1 MSILETFDP
10 NSPEI
15 ISPSQITQP
24 MENCPEVFIVPFKSR
39 VIDFL
44 RTQYEAEQLCFIHGN
59 VPVCHFHYRGH
70 ILGSYQTQ
78 LGGPFSVCLMEDLIA
93 KGAKK
98 FLFFG
103 SCGALDQALAANH
116 IVIPSEA
123 YRDEGTSYHYMPP
136 SNYVEIPT
144 APKLKAILDSLEIPN
159 VVGRVWTTDAFFRET
174 AENCRKRREEGCIVV
189 DMECASLAAASRF
202 RGVEFYQFLYAADCI
217 GESDWNPRFLRDMPS
232 SALEKYLRIALEVAI
247 QL

>member
-1 MSILETFDP
+1 MSILDAFDS

-15 ISPSQITQP
+15 ITPAHITQP
-24 MENCPEVFIVPFKSR
+24 IENCPEIFVVPFKSS

-44 RTQYEAEQLCFIHGN
+44 RTQYEAEQICLIHGN
-59 VPVCHFHYRGH
+59 LPVYRFYYRGH

-103 SCGALDQALAANH
+103 SCGALDQTLAANH

-123 YRDEGTSYHYMPP
+123 YRDEGTSYHYMLP
-136 SNYVEIPT
+136 SDYVEIST
-144 APKLKAILDSLEIPN
+144 APKLKTILDSLEIPN
-159 VVGRVWTTDAFFRET
+159 VMGRVWTTDAFFRET
-174 AENCRKRREEGCIVV
+174 AEKCRKRRDEGCIAV

-202 RGVEFYQFLYAADCI
+202 RGVEFYQFLHAADCI
-217 GESDWNPRFLRDMPS
+217 GESDWNPRCLRDMPS
-232 SALEKYLRIALEVAI
+232 SALEKYLRIALEAAI
-247 QL
+247 RL

>member
-1 MSILETFDP
+1 MSILDTFDP

-15 ISPSQITQP
+15 ITPSQFTQP
-24 MENCPEVFIVPFKSR
+24 MENCPEVFIVPFKSS
-39 VIDFL
+39 VIDSL
-44 RTQYEAEQLCFIHGN
+44 CTQYKAEQLCLIHGN
-59 VPVCHFHYRGH
+59 VPVCRFHYRGH

-103 SCGALDQALAANH
+103 SCGALDQTLATNH

-136 SNYVEIPT
+136 SDYVEIPT
-144 APKLKAILDSLEIPN
+144 ALKLKAILDSLEIPN
-159 VVGRVWTTDAFFRET
+159 VVGKVWTTDAFFRET
-174 AENCRKRREEGCIVV
+174 AENCRKRREEGCIAV

-217 GESDWNPRFLRDMPS
+217 GESDWNPRCLRDMPS
-232 SALEKYLRIALEVAI
+232 SALEKYLRIALEAAI
-247 QL
+247 RL

>member
-1 MSILETFDP
+1 MSILDAFDS

-15 ISPSQITQP
+15 ITPAHITQP
-24 MENCPEVFIVPFKSR
+24 IENCPEIFVVPFKSS

-44 RTQYEAEQLCFIHGN
+44 RTQYEAEQICLIHGN
-59 VPVCHFHYRGH
+59 LPVCRFYYRGH

-103 SCGALDQALAANH
+103 SCGTLDESLSAGH
-116 IVIPSEA
+116 IIIPSEA
-123 YRDEGTSYHYMPP
+123 YRDEGTSYHYMLP
-136 SNYVEIPT
+136 SDYVEIST
-144 APKLKAILDSLEIPN
+144 APKLKTILDSLEIPN
-159 VVGRVWTTDAFFRET
+159 VVGRVWTTDAFYRET
-174 AENCRKRREEGCIVV
+174 ADHRRKRRDEGCIAV

-202 RGVEFYQFLYAADCI
+202 RGVEFYQFLHAADCI
-217 GESDWNPRFLRDMPS
+217 GESDWNPRCLRDMPS
-232 SALEKYLRIALEVAI
+232 SALEKYLRIALEAAI
-247 QL
+247 RL